1 MLALIRRLTD
11 DIRQLMDKDHQWNR
25 IKPRYFTGESQAM
38 KDLVTRLM
46 KIGPAPSTVL
56 IYGETGTGKELVA
69 RAIHH
74 ISKRSGGPFV
84 TVNCACLSEELL
96 ESQLFGHEKGSFT
109 GAIAQQKGKFELASG
124 GTLFLDEVV
133 ELAPANQVKLLRAL
147 QEGEI
152 DRLGGRHSIPVDTR
166 VIVATNRDLKAE
178 VAAGRFREDL
188 YYRLEVVTLKIPP
201 LRERPQDIPVLARHF
216 ADKAGK
222 RVGRNVT
229 GIAPETMAILESL
242 PWPGNVRQ
250 LENAIESAVV
260 DGKTPLVL
268 PEDLPA
274 RLFQAQPARMAQALV
289 TENQSLNYAEQTQ
302 KFQRDLVNLA
312 FDRSHGD
319 YKKAALLLG
328 LEPKSMHRI
337 IRKLG
342 LKHLLKRTRAAK
354 AGQ

>member
-1 MLALIRRLTD
+1 
-11 DIRQLMDKDHQWNR
+11 
-25 IKPRYFTGESQAM
+25 
-38 KDLVTRLM
+38 
-46 KIGPAPSTVL
+46 
-56 IYGETGTGKELVA
+56 
-69 RAIHH
+69 
-74 ISKRSGGPFV
+74 
-84 TVNCACLSEELL
+84 
-96 ESQLFGHEKGSFT
+96 
-109 GAIAQQKGKFELASG
+109 
-124 GTLFLDEVV
+124 
-133 ELAPANQVKLLRAL
+133 
-147 QEGEI
+147 
-152 DRLGGRHSIPVDTR
+152 
-166 VIVATNRDLKAE
+166 
-178 VAAGRFREDL
+178 
-188 YYRLEVVTLKIPP
+188 
-201 LRERPQDIPVLARHF
+201 
-216 ADKAGK
+216 
-222 RVGRNVT
+222 
-229 GIAPETMAILESL
+229 MAILESL